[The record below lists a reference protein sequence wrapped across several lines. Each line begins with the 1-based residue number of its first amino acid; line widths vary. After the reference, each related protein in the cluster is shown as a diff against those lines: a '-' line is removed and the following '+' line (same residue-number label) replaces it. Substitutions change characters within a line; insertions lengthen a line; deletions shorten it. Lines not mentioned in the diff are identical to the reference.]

1 MSDFDRTPSGFG
13 RTPGSGQTERVSV
26 TLDDGSVFLVEV
38 PSEAVRG
45 REDVSAGGAKAIES
59 LSQSIKGIVKTVT
72 APLKAVKPSKA
83 TLTLGLEIGI
93 EQGSLVAAIVRGT
106 GKTNLEITLE
116 WEKQDIEQME

>member
-1 MSDFDRTPSGFG
+1 MSDFDRTPSDF
-13 RTPGSGQTERVSV
+13 TPDMVAMEKVPV
-26 TLDDGSVFLVEV
+26 TLEDGSVFLVEV
-38 PSEAVRG
+38 PQDAVRG
-45 REDVSAGGAKAIES
+45 REDVSAGGPKAIES
-59 LSQSIKGIVKTVT
+59 LSKSINGIVKTVT
-72 APLKAVKPSKA
+72 APIKAVKPSKA